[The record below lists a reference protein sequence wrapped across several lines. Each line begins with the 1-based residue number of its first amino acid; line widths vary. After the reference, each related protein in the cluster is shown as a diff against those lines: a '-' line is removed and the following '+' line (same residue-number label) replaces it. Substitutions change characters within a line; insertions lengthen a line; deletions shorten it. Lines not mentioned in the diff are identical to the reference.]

1 MAAGVLDDLAG
12 NNQAGITG
20 TSYYFDVADSTAPAA
35 TVYSPLHL
43 ATAQS
48 KDTAIVITF
57 DEEIQVSHPL
67 CAGALVLKLHGWQA
81 GTGDI
86 VLTPSGGNSANQA
99 LTIAVGD
106 ATQVSF
112 SGADCTIQPTNALDD
127 RGAKR
132 CAAWCCVV
140 MMAECACVWMQMDSH
155 NGSWCAG

>member
-48 KDTAIVITF
+48 KATAIVITF
-57 DEEIQVSHPL
+57 DEDMQVGHCLTQSVV
-67 CAGALVLKLHGWQA
+67 AVLVLKLHGWQA

-106 ATQVSF
+106 TSQVSF
-112 SGADCTIQPTNALDD
+112 SGAACTIQPTNALDD

-132 CAAWCCVV
+132 CAVLCGAVC
-140 MMAECACVWMQMDSH
+140 
-155 NGSWCAG
+155 G

>member
-57 DEEIQVSHPL
+57 DEHMQVGHCLTQSVVDV
-67 CAGALVLKLHGWQA
+67 LVLKLHGWQA

-106 ATQVSF
+106 ATQVSI
-112 SGADCTIQPTNALDD
+112 SGQNCTIQPTNALDD

-132 CAAWCCVV
+132 CVV
-140 MMAECACVWMQMDSH
+140 
-155 NGSWCAG
+155 

>member
-1 MAAGVLDDLAG
+1 MASGVVQTFG
-12 NNQAGITG
+12 GISGG
-20 TSYYFDVADSTAPAA
+20 TYSFTLSDGDAPAA
-35 TVYSPLHL
+35 TVYSPVHL

-57 DEEIQVSHPL
+57 NEDMQVGHCLTQSVVDV
-67 CAGALVLKLHGWQA
+67 LVLKLHGWQA

-155 NGSWCAG
+155 DGSWCAG